1 MGFKRVF
8 EIERNGRRRKFTLQS
23 TVSESFLSVHNSN
36 ASVERSL
43 SDKKNICTVLQT
55 QLSDATLIGLGRLT
69 EYARQNKGA

>member
-8 EIERNGRRRKFTLQS
+8 EIERNGRRRRFTLQS
-23 TVSESFLSVHNSN
+23 TVIESFLSVHNSN

-43 SDKKNICTVLQT
+43 SDKNICTVLQT